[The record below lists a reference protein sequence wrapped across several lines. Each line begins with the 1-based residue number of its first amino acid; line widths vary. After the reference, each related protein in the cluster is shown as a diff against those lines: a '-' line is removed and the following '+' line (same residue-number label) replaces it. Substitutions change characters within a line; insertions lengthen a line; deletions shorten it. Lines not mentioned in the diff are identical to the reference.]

1 MTVNYR
7 QEDWVHWEGSLY
19 VTTSQLWYTQ
29 SALLY
34 LTHILQKQNGIPY
47 SLREFMNVRDFIVE
61 KPGQMEMN
69 EEERIKNALSRTLC
83 REYLP

>member
-1 MTVNYR
+1 
-7 QEDWVHWEGSLY
+7 
-19 VTTSQLWYTQ
+19 
-29 SALLY
+29 
-34 LTHILQKQNGIPY
+34 
-47 SLREFMNVRDFIVE
+47 MNVWDFIVE